1 MLMIQ
6 WKGLQDGEGVQ
17 LRSAVVRVIA
27 LGPEL
32 LTAEDDRRAVE
43 AFMEQL

>member
-6 WKGLQDGEGVQ
+6 WKVLQDGEGVCEI
-17 LRSAVVRVIA
+17 VRVIA

-32 LTAEDDRRAVE
+32 LTAEDAMAGRVVE
-43 AFMEQL
+43 AFTEQL